1 MNEEINI
8 LVVEDDVD
16 INELLARILRKNGY
30 TVKSAYSGSEGKTY
44 ADMFKYDLIL
54 LDLMLPGESG
64 ENIIKEIRKN
74 KYMPIIVISAKS
86 SKEDKV
92 NALSLGADDFI
103 TKPFEIEEVLARVAA
118 QLRRYTK
125 FSENKEEQ
133 EEVSYK
139 NIVLNKDSRQVF
151 VKGKEVQLTLREFDI
166 LKLLITNKNKV
177 FTRENLFESVWG
189 NEFLED
195 YNTVNVHVS
204 NLRSKLS
211 KADPKEE
218 YIQTVWGIG
227 FKLKE

>member
-64 ENIIKEIRKN
+64 ENIIEEIRKN

-227 FKLKE
+227 FKFKE